1 MEQRPDA
8 PSETAP
14 DSVDESSPSIVERYF
29 WPILLGTVVLSIG
42 ASAAV
47 VYTQYSQVD
56 QTLRSIPYVDQTR
69 QLATNAASALPYVG
83 GADTSSGAA
92 DAPKEYGSFTR
103 MDGLVVNPSGS
114 DGRYLAV
121 SIAFESNSPSVK
133 TELENKTVVVQDA
146 VLNLLSSKTV
156 EELSDPDRRD
166 ELKEELRK
174 ETNSILGSGAI
185 KRLYF
190 TEFVLQ

>member
-1 MEQRPDA
+1 MEQRPD
-8 PSETAP
+8 PSSETAS
-14 DSVDESSPSIVERYF
+14 DSVEESSASIVERHF

-56 QTLRSIPYVDQTR
+56 QTLRSMPYIDQTR
-69 QLATNAASALPYVG
+69 QLATKAASALPYVG
-83 GADTSSGAA
+83 AADTSSGAG
-92 DAPKEYGSFTR
+92 DTPQKYGSFTR

-121 SIAFESNSPSVK
+121 SIAFESKSSSAK
-133 TELENKTVVVQDA
+133 TELKKKKVVVQDA
-146 VLNLLSSKTV
+146 ILSLLSAKTV
-156 EELSDPDRRD
+156 EELSDPDQRD
-166 ELKEELRK
+166 ELKAELLK
-174 ETNSILGSGAI
+174 ETNSILGRGTI
-185 KRLYF
+185 NRLYF